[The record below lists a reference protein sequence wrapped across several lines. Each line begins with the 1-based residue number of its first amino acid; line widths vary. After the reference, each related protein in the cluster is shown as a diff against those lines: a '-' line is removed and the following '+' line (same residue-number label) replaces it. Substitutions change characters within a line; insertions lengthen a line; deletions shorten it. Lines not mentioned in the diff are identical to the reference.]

1 MLGEINRRTRINF
14 PPIPYILKSEFHET
28 FIPST
33 FSRHVTTFTDRLC
46 YSHSDRIRFASNL
59 SLPPPPRH
67 RRISSRWRKRGIRL
81 EATDTPDSFLL
92 ILSVLR
98 YASNVCAVP
107 PFHAFL
113 SLFPSIFL
121 RSSRSKRARSFS
133 KTVDR
138 LLRFFLPRC
147 KVKKK
152 RNSIRLATF
161 PLILFLV
168 LEDGYGYQCTDT
180 LMEDR
185 RFSSRSKINFF
196 LEFLRS
202 NSKWR

>member
-1 MLGEINRRTRINF
+1 MKL
-14 PPIPYILKSEFHET
+14 S
-28 FIPST
+28 
-33 FSRHVTTFTDRLC
+33 
-46 YSHSDRIRFASNL
+46 
-59 SLPPPPRH
+59 SLPPFHVTSRHSRIACVTLILIAFDSPPICPSLPLPDIREFP
-67 RRISSRWRKRGIRL
+67 RWRKRGIRL

-113 SLFPSIFL
+113 SLFPLNF
-121 RSSRSKRARSFS
+121 SSFFSFEAR
-133 KTVDR
+133 TQLLEIVDR
-138 LLRFFLPRC
+138 LLRFFLPRY

>member
-1 MLGEINRRTRINF
+1 MKL
-14 PPIPYILKSEFHET
+14 S
-28 FIPST
+28 
-33 FSRHVTTFTDRLC
+33 
-46 YSHSDRIRFASNL
+46 
-59 SLPPPPRH
+59 SLPPFHVTSRHSRIACVTLILIAFDSPPICPSLPLPDIREFP
-67 RRISSRWRKRGIRL
+67 RWRKRGIRL

-138 LLRFFLPRC
+138 LLRFFLSRC
-147 KVKKK
+147 KVTPVKKK

>member
-1 MLGEINRRTRINF
+1 M
-14 PPIPYILKSEFHET
+14 
-28 FIPST
+28 
-33 FSRHVTTFTDRLC
+33 
-46 YSHSDRIRFASNL
+46 
-59 SLPPPPRH
+59 
-67 RRISSRWRKRGIRL
+67 

-98 YASNVCAVP
+98 YASNVCAVL

-138 LLRFFLPRC
+138 LLRFFLSRY

-152 RNSIRLATF
+152 RNSIRLARF

-202 NSKWR
+202 NSK

>member
-1 MLGEINRRTRINF
+1 MKL
-14 PPIPYILKSEFHET
+14 S
-28 FIPST
+28 
-33 FSRHVTTFTDRLC
+33 
-46 YSHSDRIRFASNL
+46 
-59 SLPPPPRH
+59 SLPPFHVTSRHSRIACVTLILIAFDSPP
-67 RRISSRWRKRGIRL
+67 ICPCLPLPDIGEFPLGDGKGGFDWKPPTPPTPSFWSSL
-81 EATDTPDSFLL
+81 FYDMPPMCAQFLL
-92 ILSVLR
+92 FTR
-98 YASNVCAVP
+98 
-107 PFHAFL
+107 F
-113 SLFPSIFL
+113 SLFFPSIFL

-138 LLRFFLPRC
+138 LLRFFLSRC